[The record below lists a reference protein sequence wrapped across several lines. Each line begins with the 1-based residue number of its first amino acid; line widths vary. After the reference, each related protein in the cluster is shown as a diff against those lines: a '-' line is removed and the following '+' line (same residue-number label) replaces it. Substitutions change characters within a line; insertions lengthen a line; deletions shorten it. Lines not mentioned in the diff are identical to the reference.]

1 MATTPVSASNS
12 PQGLAQTLVTKF
24 DRNGD
29 QKLDADEFW
38 SLLVKIAEQLV
49 ANAPAASGA
58 SGTSTLS
65 ATALRTT
72 SALAASITTVGAN
85 LPFEG
90 FNFDRV
96 QDPQK
101 SAKDAFAALAKRS
114 TYMPRTKPECEQWF
128 NTFIREGMEELGY
141 TIHWVQ
147 GDKFQVT
154 AREGVYN
161 IDFVRAAG
169 GDNPGIQWYAEEA

>member
-12 PQGLAQTLVTKF
+12 TQTLAQALVQKF
-24 DRNGD
+24 DKDGD
-29 QKLDADEFW
+29 QKLDANEFW
-38 SLLVKIAEQLV
+38 TLIQRIAEQLTL
-49 ANAPAASGA
+49 NAPARSA
-58 SGTSTLS
+58 
-65 ATALRTT
+65 ATATSAISPTPIRST
-72 SALAASITTVGAN
+72 SALTAPVTAVGAN

-90 FNFDRV
+90 FNFNRV

-114 TYMPRTKPECEQWF
+114 TYMPHTKAECEEWF
-128 NTFIREGMEELGY
+128 NTHIRQGMEELGY

-169 GDNPGIQWYAEEA
+169 GDNPGIQWLAEKA